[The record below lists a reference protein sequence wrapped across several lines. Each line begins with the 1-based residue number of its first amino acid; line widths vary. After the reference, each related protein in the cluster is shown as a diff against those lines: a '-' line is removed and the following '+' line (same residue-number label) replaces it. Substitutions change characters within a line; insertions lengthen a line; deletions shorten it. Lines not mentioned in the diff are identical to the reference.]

1 MNSILITGC
10 NRGLGLGLVKAL
22 VGLPQPPQHLFTTC
36 RNREVA
42 KELEEL
48 AKNHSNIH
56 ILEIGKNSQIK
67 AIKFIIG
74 IYVFPPLDLRNFD
87 AYDKLISDIEG
98 VTKDQ
103 GLNVLFNNAGVA
115 PKSTRITATRSQDL
129 IETLQ
134 TNTVVP
140 VMLAKACLPLL
151 KKAAKVN
158 GSQPMGVNRAAI
170 INMSSILASIQGNT
184 DGGMYAYRTSKTAL
198 NAATKSLSIDL
209 YPQRIMCVSLHPGW
223 VRTDMGGSNA
233 PLDVETSTD
242 TIVKTLLELGEPQN
256 GSFINYDGSPLPW

>member
-56 ILEIGKNSQIK
+56 ILEI
-67 AIKFIIG
+67 
-74 IYVFPPLDLRNFD
+74 DLRNFD

-170 INMSSILASIQGNT
+170 INMSSILGSIQGNT

>member
-36 RNREVA
+36 RNREQA
-42 KELEEL
+42 SELVDL
-48 AKNHSNIH
+48 AKQHSNIH
-56 ILEIGKNSQIK
+56 ILEI
-67 AIKFIIG
+67 
-74 IYVFPPLDLRNFD
+74 DLRNFE
-87 AYDKLISDIEG
+87 AYDKLVSDIEC

-103 GLNVLFNNAGVA
+103 GLNVLFNNAGMA

-129 IETLQ
+129 LDTLQ

-140 VMLAKACLPLL
+140 IMLAKACLPLL
-151 KKAAKVN
+151 KKAAKAN
-158 GSQPMGVNRAAI
+158 ESQPMGVGRAAI
-170 INMSSILASIQGNT
+170 INMSSILGSIQGNT
-184 DGGMYAYRTSKTAL
+184 DGGMYAYRTSKSAL

-209 YPQRIMCVSLHPGW
+209 FPQQIICVSLHPGW

-233 PLDVETSTD
+233 PLDVPTSTGQ
-242 TIVKTLLELGEPQN
+242 IIQTLCELKEQQN
-256 GSFINYDGSPLPW
+256 GSFINYDGAPLPW

>member
-36 RNREVA
+36 RNREQA
-42 KELEEL
+42 QELEEL
-48 AKNHSNIH
+48 AKKHSNIH
-56 ILEIGKNSQIK
+56 ILEI
-67 AIKFIIG
+67 
-74 IYVFPPLDLRNFD
+74 DLRNFD
-87 AYDKLISDIEG
+87 DYDKLVSDIDC
-98 VTKDQ
+98 VTKDK

-129 IETLQ
+129 LDTLQ

-140 VMLAKACLPLL
+140 IMLAKACLPLL

-158 GSQPMGVNRAAI
+158 ESQPMGVNRAAI
-170 INMSSILASIQGNT
+170 VNMTSILGSIQANT
-184 DGGMYAYRTSKTAL
+184 DGGMYAYRTSKSAL

-209 YPQRIMCVSLHPGW
+209 FPQRIMCVSLHPGW
-223 VRTDMGGSNA
+223 VRTDMGGNNA
-233 PLDVETSTD
+233 PLDVDTSTGR
-242 TIVKTLLELGEPQN
+242 IVQTLCELGEPQN
-256 GSFINYDGSPLPW
+256 GTFINYDGSPLPW

>member
-56 ILEIGKNSQIK
+56 ILEI
-67 AIKFIIG
+67 
-74 IYVFPPLDLRNFD
+74 DLRNFD
-87 AYDKLISDIEG
+87 AYDKLVSDIEG
-98 VTKDQ
+98 VTKDK

-158 GSQPMGVNRAAI
+158 DSQPMGVNRAAI
-170 INMSSILASIQGNT
+170 INMSSILGSIQGNT
-184 DGGMYAYRTSKTAL
+184 DGAKYAYRTSKSAL

-233 PLDVETSTD
+233 PLDVNTSTD
-242 TIVKTLLELGEPQN
+242 RIVKTLLELGEPQN